1 MDNQPKCQNKFW
13 KCFCRP
19 QIYKKKKKGSLFCN
33 FKFLQVQCLCCDN
46 AVIMT
51 WLGKETTWICLG
63 NNCILAYLI
72 LAPLDGWKLSQPIVK
87 NMNLFIH
94 LVCQKHAWKRSRLVW
109 NAHGFVFKS
118 CWCETLVSGLGA
130 FLTLLYR
137 PTYRHESKLI
147 YMYYKHIIEIHLT
160 RTAWHKQTHMCP
172 CFAEM

>member
-1 MDNQPKCQNKFW
+1 MSHTHCAVWLIWIINQSARINFGNVSADHR
-13 KCFCRP
+13 F
-19 QIYKKKKKGSLFCN
+19 IKKKKKGSLFCN

-72 LAPLDGWKLSQPIVK
+72 LAPLDGWKLSQPIIK

-94 LVCQKHAWKRSRLVW
+94 LVCQKHAWKLSRLVR

-118 CWCETLVSGLGA
+118 C
-130 FLTLLYR
+130 
-137 PTYRHESKLI
+137 
-147 YMYYKHIIEIHLT
+147 
-160 RTAWHKQTHMCP
+160 
-172 CFAEM
+172 